1 MRSIAMLAT
10 LSILA
15 IWSSSADAGC
25 VVYRE
30 PCGYYGKVCR
40 PHGGP
45 VGRFCPAGRGSN
57 IDTMGEVCPWVRIGR
72 RTGISHNSASWSA
85 IQAAPDAAALPS
97 QRLPRDRSKPR
108 KPLWESRG
116 VAIDVA
122 RLLGLSSGAL
132 PQILAPQTP
141 AGLFLCN

>member
-1 MRSIAMLAT
+1 MRSMAMLAT

-45 VGRFCPAGRGSN
+45 VGRFCPGGSWVQYRYHGRG
-57 IDTMGEVCPWVRIGR
+57 
-72 RTGISHNSASWSA
+72 
-85 IQAAPDAAALPS
+85 LPVGPYWPPYWD
-97 QRLPRDRSKPR
+97 LP
-108 KPLWESRG
+108 
-116 VAIDVA
+116 
-122 RLLGLSSGAL
+122 
-132 PQILAPQTP
+132 
-141 AGLFLCN
+141 

>member
-1 MRSIAMLAT
+1 MRFGHHQQMPAALFTESRAAT
-10 LSILA
+10 TEK
-15 IWSSSADAGC
+15 SAGHMAAPSGDFA
-25 VVYRE
+25 
-30 PCGYYGKVCR
+30 
-40 PHGGP
+40 
-45 VGRFCPAGRGSN
+45 PAGRGSN